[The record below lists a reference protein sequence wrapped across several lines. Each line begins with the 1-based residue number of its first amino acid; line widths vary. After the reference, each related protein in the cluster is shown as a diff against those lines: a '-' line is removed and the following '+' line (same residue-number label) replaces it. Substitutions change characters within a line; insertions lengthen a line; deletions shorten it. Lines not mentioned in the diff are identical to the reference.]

1 MEIPIE
7 LVPLNCLRCG
17 TPLLAEVDEVAWA
30 CEQCEQGQ
38 QLGDQGLR
46 LLEIH
51 YAQGITPTQKGRPFW
66 VCEGRVTLQRDTYGS
81 GKSDKESQQF
91 WSQPRN
97 FIIPAFSYPVQKF
110 SDDGLQWL
118 QNPPPM
124 QPGPSVRFEPVTVAS
139 EDVRVWAEFLVV
151 ALEARRKDKI
161 KKVAFTLDLGEPQ
174 LWILP

>member
-17 TPLLAEVDEVAWA
+17 TPLPAEIDEVAWA

-38 QLGDQGLR
+38 QLEDAGLR

-51 YAQGITPTQKGRPFW
+51 YAQGIAAPQKGHPFW

-81 GKSDKESQQF
+81 GNSHKESQQF
-91 WSQPRN
+91 WSQPRK
-97 FIIPAFSYPVQKF
+97 FVIPAFPYPVQKF
-110 SDDGLQWL
+110 AIDGLHWL
-118 QNPPPM
+118 QNPPLM
-124 QPGPSVRFEPVTVAS
+124 QPGPVARFEPVTVPVG
-139 EDVRVWAEFLVV
+139 DVRVWAEFLVV

-161 KKVAFTLDLGEPQ
+161 KKVAFDLVLSEPQ
-174 LWILP
+174 LWIFP